1 MHKIPLGLALAAAS
15 TVSAGPALAQRDV
28 PEFSVEDAEDLLA
41 GDEATD
47 AANCKADGT
56 CRQAGKTRG
65 FTFARPTNDGAKAKP
80 QAKAAVTSSRPA
92 RTSSGS
98 TGLTASRPA
107 QTRELPL
114 QFKLGSYALSPQSK
128 ANLRN
133 LGTVMNSETNR
144 AKRIRISGHTD
155 KSGSLEINKR
165 LSRQRA
171 DAAADYLA
179 TVGVD
184 RSRIETIG
192 RAYEDVLPG
201 KSPYDPRNRRVEVER
216 VD

>member
-1 MHKIPLGLALAAAS
+1 MHKIPLGLAFAAAS
-15 TVSAGPALAQRDV
+15 IAFATPAFAQRDV
-28 PEFSVEDAEDLLA
+28 AEFTVEDAEDLLA
-41 GDEATD
+41 GDGATED
-47 AANCKADGT
+47 AACEAQGT
-56 CRQAGKTRG
+56 CRQSNKTRG
-65 FTFARPTNDGAKAKP
+65 FTFARPTNGDAKAQP
-80 QAKAAVTSSRPA
+80 QPKAAVTAARPSGK
-92 RTSSGS
+92 SSGS

-133 LGTVMNSETNR
+133 LGTVMNSEANR

-155 KSGSLEINKR
+155 KSGSLEINQR
-165 LSRQRA
+165 LSQQRA

-184 RSRIETIG
+184 RARIETVG
-192 RAYEDVLPG
+192 RAFEDVLPG